1 MRLTGRSEEQF
12 ALVEKYCIENDIWYS
27 SDHTDPD
34 YTDIVEIDLTELEPN
49 LYVLKR
55 LQDFITIYN
64 MKTEFNKDITAPE
77 GNQGFGLDESEFEK
91 EVTVEHSDGT
101 TSVMKTGSLAIAAIT
116 TCTNTSNPHVMLGAG
131 LLAKNAVEKGLQ
143 V

>member
-1 MRLTGRSEEQF
+1 MQK
-12 ALVEKYCIENDIWYS
+12 A
-27 SDHTDPD
+27 
-34 YTDIVEIDLTELEPN
+34 
-49 LYVLKR
+49 
-55 LQDFITIYN
+55 
-64 MKTEFNKDITAPE
+64 FNKAITAPE

-116 TCTNTSNPHVMLGAG
+116 SCTSTSNPHVMLGAG

-143 V
+143 VPAYVKTSLALDSKIVTRYLKAAECMPY